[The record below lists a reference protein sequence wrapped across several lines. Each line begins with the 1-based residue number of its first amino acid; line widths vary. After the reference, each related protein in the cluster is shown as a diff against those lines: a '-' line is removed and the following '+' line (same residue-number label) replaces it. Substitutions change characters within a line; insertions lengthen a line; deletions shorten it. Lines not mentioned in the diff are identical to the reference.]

1 MLAPAG
7 ALADQ
12 LYLGRALAHHHAL
25 DQRRQRRDL
34 GLRHLAQRR
43 SLVAEDAG
51 VAVVVGAERAADSH
65 VLEHPP
71 EDVHRVLDAGVLR
84 VRLDSLEGGLGPRAL
99 DLELGHE
106 DGELAGGVHRD
117 ADRALG
123 GEEVEAR
130 EVLDVAVVEEDAA
143 GQAHVLEE
151 LEQPRAPGLELG
163 GGDAGQ
169 ELHSR
174 EE

>member
-1 MLAPAG
+1 M
-7 ALADQ
+7 
-12 LYLGRALAHHHAL
+12 
-25 DQRRQRRDL
+25 
-34 GLRHLAQRR
+34 
-43 SLVAEDAG
+43 
-51 VAVVVGAERAADSH
+51 
-65 VLEHPP
+65 
-71 EDVHRVLDAGVLR
+71 LDAGVLR

-99 DLELGHE
+99 DLELGDE
-106 DGELAGGVHRD
+106 DGQLAGGVHRD

-143 GQAHVLEE
+143 GQAHVVEE
-151 LEQPRAPGLELG
+151 LEQPPAPGLELG

-169 ELHSR
+169 ELHCR